1 MSTLANSLSQASR
14 RFVAGY
20 ATLTAITFLAAAGA
34 PTPIYRL
41 YQESFGLTPLAITLI
56 FGAYAATMVVALLTV
71 ARLSDFVGRRPMVFA
86 ALALNT
92 VALVL
97 FLGAGSGAALVV
109 ARATQG
115 VATGIALA
123 SLGAMIA
130 DATPVAAATL
140 NSVTAFIGLAMGAL
154 GAGALVAYAPW
165 PRQLVY
171 VLLIDVTLVQMIVLA
186 FAPET
191 ASRRAGAW
199 SVARPNL
206 ALPVCA
212 VGAMLK
218 LFPLTLSAWGLGGFY
233 LSLMPSVVVAATG
246 VRSPLTGAAMVAALM
261 LTGGASVL
269 ASRGLAAPTAIRGS
283 SALLAIGIVATVGAI
298 AAGSPASM
306 FAGAMIAGVGFGAS
320 YGAALRTLFPLAAG
334 HERAGLLSAYFV
346 MSYVVFALPAI
357 LAGLAVP
364 HFGLVATALGYGVV
378 LAVAALVTLA
388 IELARRPRAEAPS
401 PLASSQSA
409 V

>member
-1 MSTLANSLSQASR
+1 
-14 RFVAGY
+14 
-20 ATLTAITFLAAAGA
+20 
-34 PTPIYRL
+34 
-41 YQESFGLTPLAITLI
+41 
-56 FGAYAATMVVALLTV
+56 
-71 ARLSDFVGRRPMVFA
+71 
-86 ALALNT
+86 
-92 VALVL
+92 
-97 FLGAGSGAALVV
+97 
-109 ARATQG
+109 
-115 VATGIALA
+115 
-123 SLGAMIA
+123 
-130 DATPVAAATL
+130 
-140 NSVTAFIGLAMGAL
+140 
-154 GAGALVAYAPW
+154 
-165 PRQLVY
+165 
-171 VLLIDVTLVQMIVLA
+171 
-186 FAPET
+186 
-191 ASRRAGAW
+191 
-199 SVARPNL
+199 L
-206 ALPVCA
+206 ALPACA

-269 ASRGLAAPTAIRGS
+269 ASRGLAAPTAIRGA

-298 AAGSPASM
+298 AAGSPAGM

-388 IELARRPRAEAPS
+388 IELARRPRAEAFS